1 MSPKRVPIIAGLATT
16 GEQGLQGVEATVW
29 NAFFFPK
36 GTPQRIVRKMNQA
49 LGDMMARPD
58 LREKLEALGLSIV
71 PPEQRTP
78 EYLARFLPEEIER
91 WGKVI
96 RASSVSMD

>member
-1 MSPKRVPIIAGLATT
+1 
-16 GEQGLQGVEATVW
+16 
-29 NAFFFPK
+29 
-36 GTPQRIVRKMNQA
+36 MNKA

-78 EYLARFLPEEIER
+78 EYLARVLPEEIER

-96 RASSVSMD
+96 RAGSIDMD